1 MSLRVAYGLID
12 KGLPHASR
20 LFIEGEAPKGWP
32 AEGATRAPVD
42 ERPPLPELLL
52 LGLQWMA
59 IIIPIIIIIGRIVGE
74 AQADQLAE
82 RVLFM
87 RKTAFLI
94 ALTIGSQVLL
104 GHRLPLVAGPA
115 SVLVVG
121 VIASLGFSRTAIHTS
136 MMVGGL
142 VLAIAAMTG
151 LFAHIRRLFTPR
163 VVALILLLVA
173 FTLAPTIIHLIADP
187 GLRAPVLPR
196 AAFAVIMPLL
206 MFFASRHLRGVWKST
221 LILWST
227 VAGWC
232 AWVLFFPGSAE
243 AGKSGSDPPFLS
255 FFTHMTTGLSFEPG
269 VLLSFLVCFLGL
281 SINDLGSIESVGEL
295 VKSTN
300 RDQRVSRGI
309 AVSGLANILAGF
321 LGVVGP
327 VNYSLSP
334 GVIAATGCAS
344 RFTLLPT
351 AVFMACLA
359 CSSRVFAFIGSVPS
373 IVVGSVFLYL
383 SSYQIAAGLAVAAE
397 EAGRFQME
405 DGLVMGL
412 PLLLGT
418 VVAFAPAPWVAAFP
432 LPLRPIAGNGF
443 LVGVV
448 AVLIMEHVVFRR

>member
-1 MSLRVAYGLID
+1 MPV
-12 KGLPHASR
+12 
-20 LFIEGEAPKGWP
+20 
-32 AEGATRAPVD
+32 EGATRAPVD
-42 ERPPLPELLL
+42 ERPPLPVLLL
-52 LGLQWMA
+52 LGLQWVA
-59 IIIPIIIIIGRIVGE
+59 IIIPIVIIIGRIVGE
-74 AQADQLAE
+74 AQSDQLAE

-94 ALTIGSQVLL
+94 AIAIGGQVLL

-115 SVLVVG
+115 TVLVVG
-121 VIASLGFSRTAIHTS
+121 VIASLGFSRSAVYTS
-136 MMVGGL
+136 MMAGGL
-142 VLAIAAMTG
+142 VLAISAMTG
-151 LFAHIRRLFTPR
+151 LFAYVRRLFTPR

-196 AAFAVIMPLL
+196 AAFAAIMPLL
-206 MFFASRHLRGVWKST
+206 MFLAFRHLRGVWKST
-221 LILWST
+221 LILWSI

-232 AWVLFFPGSAE
+232 AWVLLFPGSAGRGE
-243 AGKSGSDPPFLS
+243 VGPAPHYLS

-295 VKSTN
+295 IKSTN
-300 RDQRVSRGI
+300 RDQRVNRGI

-359 CSSRVFAFIGSVPS
+359 CSSRVFAFIGAVPS

-383 SSYQIAAGLAVAAE
+383 LSFQIAAGLAVAAGE
-397 EAGRFQME
+397 SGRFQME

-418 VVAFAPAPWVAAFP
+418 VVAFMPAPLIASFP
-432 LPLRPIAGNGF
+432 PSLRPIAGNGF

-448 AVLIMEHVVFRR
+448 AVLILEHVVFRR

>member
-1 MSLRVAYGLID
+1 MPV
-12 KGLPHASR
+12 
-20 LFIEGEAPKGWP
+20 
-32 AEGATRAPVD
+32 EGATRAPVD
-42 ERPPLPELLL
+42 ERPPLPELFL
-52 LGLQWMA
+52 LGLQWTA
-59 IIIPIIIIIGRIVGE
+59 IIIPIVIIIGRIVGE
-74 AQADQLAE
+74 AQSDQLAQT
-82 RVLFM
+82 VLFM

-94 ALTIGSQVLL
+94 ALTMGGQVLL

-121 VIASLGFSRTAIHTS
+121 VIASLGFSRTAINTS

-142 VLAIAAMTG
+142 LLAIAAMTG

-173 FTLAPTIIHLIADP
+173 FTLAPTIIQLIADP

-196 AAFAVIMPLL
+196 AAFAAIMPLL
-206 MFFASRHLRGVWKST
+206 MLFASRRLRGIWKST
-221 LILWST
+221 LILWSI

-232 AWVLFFPGSAE
+232 VWALFFPGSSDT
-243 AGKSGSDPPFLS
+243 GKGGSHPVFLS

-281 SINDLGSIESVGEL
+281 AVNDLGSIESVGEL
-295 VKSTN
+295 IKATN
-300 RDQRVSRGI
+300 RDRRVNRGI

-359 CSSRVFAFIGSVPS
+359 CSSRAFAFIGTVPS

-383 SSYQIAAGLAVAAE
+383 SAYQIAAGLAVAAE

-418 VVAFAPAPWVAAFP
+418 VVAFAPASWVAAFP
-432 LPLRPIAGNGF
+432 LLLRPIAGNGF

-448 AVLIMEHVVFRR
+448 AVLILEHVVFRR